1 MGPKGGKIWSKCNI
15 IYPNE
20 VTAVGHIS
28 PVMKTILKFDQIL
41 AIEIMKCL
49 ICFAITMADFIQL
62 KFEGKILPVKN
73 KETVISENNLSDK
86 ISRTKYVGQ
95 NM

>member
-1 MGPKGGKIWSKCNI
+1 
-15 IYPNE
+15 
-20 VTAVGHIS
+20 
-28 PVMKTILKFDQIL
+28 
-41 AIEIMKCL
+41 
-49 ICFAITMADFIQL
+49 MADFIQL

-86 ISRTKYVGQ
+86 ISRIKYVGQ